1 MMPDAQASL
10 YGASTDWYVW
20 SLTAGLAVML
30 VGVVVLL
37 GFACWFTPYWSVRI
51 PLCLGIVMC
60 LSILVGTYLYSP
72 RAYRIEK
79 SAVVIERPIGD
90 VSIPFTSVRSVTP
103 MDECIGGSWKT
114 LGNSGLFG
122 IYGTFYNK
130 KLGHFRMYAQ
140 RTSAAVILHT
150 DREPIVVT
158 PDDRERFIRELTAHQ
173 W

>member
-1 MMPDAQASL
+1 MMPDAQVSL

-30 VGVVVLL
+30 VGVAVLL
-37 GFACWFTPYWSVRI
+37 GVACWFIPYWSVRI
-51 PLCLGIVMC
+51 PLGLSIVLC

-103 MDECIGGSWKT
+103 MDECLGGSWKT

-122 IYGTFYNK
+122 IYGRFYNK
-130 KLGHFRMYAQ
+130 TLGHFRMYAQ
-140 RTSAAVILHT
+140 RTGAAVLLRT

-173 W
+173 